1 MFNKIRLLLPLL
13 PKLGL
18 ANVANVAGYRLA
30 LASGLIE
37 KVMPAG
43 NRYHDPLF
51 HGSSHSTK
59 DLSCPVSKSGVVALA
74 EDQLKGNAPYFSDR
88 KYNVGSP
95 PDWFLNP
102 VKQKRYPDTDS
113 HWSRLPDFSDETGDI
128 KIIWEASRFD
138 WALVFAR
145 AYRLTRDERYFSA
158 LNKWASDWTEK
169 NPLNRG
175 PNWKCGQEAAIR
187 MMNLMPAAFVL
198 GQVKP
203 SKRFVFE
210 VRDLWPELPK
220 AMGVVKNPFVLIGMA
235 ILEQVSYAA
244 MHGGVAL
251 SPGIRNGMLKGLGNH
266 KKLAMIPNGCDV
278 EIFKPGKNTQKSDFT
293 LLSGIPK
300 NNLKCI
306 FTGAHGVA
314 NGLDAVL
321 DAAAVLK
328 EKGRTDISLVFVGDG
343 KLKPDLKKRALDEDL
358 DNCAFLDPI
367 PKVRLAE
374 LLQQVDVGMM
384 ILDNVPA
391 FYYGTSPNKFFDY
404 IACGLPVLNN
414 YPGWLKEIIIQN
426 QCGVAVPPENPEA
439 FADALIH
446 LADNPGERELMGNN
460 GRKFALTE
468 FNRFVL
474 ADKLV
479 SFLEDILR
487 K

>member
-1 MFNKIRLLLPLL
+1 MKVLYFHQHFSTP
-13 PKLGL
+13 
-18 ANVANVAGYRLA
+18 
-30 LASGLIE
+30 SGATGTRSYEMAKYLIE
-37 KVMPAG
+37 KGHQVTMVC
-43 NRYHDPLF
+43 
-51 HGSSHSTK
+51 GSGFMAKTG
-59 DLSCPVSKSGVVALA
+59 LNGELQKSIREGMVDGIKVIEINLA
-74 EDQLKGNAPYFSDR
+74 YSNY
-88 KYNVGSP
+88 
-95 PDWFLNP
+95 
-102 VKQKRYPDTDS
+102 DS
-113 HWSRLPDFSDETGDI
+113 LP
-128 KIIWEASRFD
+128 RR
-138 WALVFAR
+138 ALVFLKYAFKS
-145 AYRLTRDERYFSA
+145 ASIAWKEDYDILFATSTPLTAGIPGILMRL
-158 LNKWASDWTEK
+158 L
-169 NPLNRG
+169 
-175 PNWKCGQEAAIR
+175 
-187 MMNLMPAAFVL
+187 
-198 GQVKP
+198 KP

-266 KKLAMIPNGCDV
+266 KKIAMIPNGCDV

-374 LLQQVDVGMM
+374 LLQQVDVGLM

-474 ADKLV
+474 AVKFV
-479 SFLEDILR
+479 SFL
-487 K
+487 